1 MFYQP
6 NTPLVDLGRSQQ
18 HLPRTRSA
26 PCCCGCR
33 LQCDNGIIPALRS
46 YKSAPHPRV
55 LTVHSLPLPLCPI
68 YIVSMKLFSINT
80 TCVLAL
86 FGGAASQATS
96 FNITAISAANNA
108 SRLECWQL
116 AAPPVFGRAAVNF
129 ALGDIEGAFVGIIP
143 PNTTAGTI
151 ANTERIQ

>member
-1 MFYQP
+1 ME
-6 NTPLVDLGRSQQ
+6 
-18 HLPRTRSA
+18 
-26 PCCCGCR
+26 
-33 LQCDNGIIPALRS
+33 
-46 YKSAPHPRV
+46 
-55 LTVHSLPLPLCPI
+55 
-68 YIVSMKLFSINT
+68 LFSINT

-86 FGGAASQATS
+86 VGGAASQATS

-151 ANTERIQ
+151 TNTERIQ